1 MAMHHQS
8 LAFLLIGVTSGYI
21 TCPTKPIRSTTRQIT
36 SLSAFTNDN
45 SLSKQAHIRI
55 LKRGKHYDIQTA
67 TTSFRKR
74 LPGGNDAAGSRDLV
88 VDLHSQIHFGD
99 ASYYEY
105 YNHLFDDGYDA
116 VLYELLVGEDMLR
129 PSSVGSHTHG
139 GSLKSLKPL
148 DITRGDHSNPIQ
160 PTQHDR
166 NTASQYGL
174 VCQVDGIRYCRDK
187 WIHADLTREE
197 FLLALNNDQR
207 QPNKSHQE
215 TTSSNSPPLWALAST
230 SPTNALQEGIVSS
243 LLGPPASTSGALSR
257 RLFSH
262 LFLPGS
268 SFAILLRTLLWIV
281 PSPELS
287 ILLVDWS
294 TLTSR
299 TSEIAIPV
307 MLSLL
312 SGRWGTARRLVFGQ
326 VLVGGAGERDESKNG
341 VLIQKR
347 NERAM
352 DVLRRVVQQ
361 QQQQCQL
368 QPNGRVEQAL
378 SREQGKG
385 DGRIALLY
393 GAGHCRDLTRRL
405 INEGYFP
412 TKREWRTAFRAT
424 PPNLG
429 DFFLDVQ
436 DWKKAQYQSQ
446 SGSVAATS
454 SWSKDVG
461 NNIFQSMDTSTL
473 ESVAVSLVVLPLYLL
488 LGGFDWVSTM
498 SELGNALEVG
508 SYVDGLSSVLIYL
521 VRHVALYVAIS
532 KFVVDWGGNG
542 GVLLDEEG
550 A

>member
-1 MAMHHQS
+1 MHHHPS
-8 LAFLLIGVTSGYI
+8 LAFLLVGVTSAYVP
-21 TCPTKPIRSTTRQIT
+21 CPRGPIRSTPRRDTFLCASI
-36 SLSAFTNDN
+36 NDN
-45 SLSKQAHIRI
+45 SPSNQAHIRI
-55 LKRGKHYDIQTA
+55 LKRGKHYDIQTS

-74 LPGGNDAAGSRDLV
+74 LLPGDSDGDKHRVTV
-88 VDLHSQIHFGD
+88 VDLHSQIHFGE

-105 YNHLFDDGYDA
+105 YNHLFDHDYDV
-116 VLYELLVGEDMLR
+116 VLYELLVGEDMLL
-129 PSSVGSHTHG
+129 PSSHETNSHG
-139 GSLKSLKPL
+139 GPLRSLKPL
-148 DITRGDHSNPIQ
+148 PSTRGQFSNPIQ

-174 VCQVDGIRYCRDK
+174 VCQVDGIHYWRDK

-197 FLLALNNDQR
+197 FLLALNKDHKQTNH
-207 QPNKSHQE
+207 PHPP
-215 TTSSNSPPLWALAST
+215 TASSNSPPLWALAST
-230 SPTNALQEGIVSS
+230 SPTNALQEGILSS
-243 LLGPPASTSGALSR
+243 LVGPPASTSGALSR

-268 SFAILLRTLLWIV
+268 SFAVLLRTLLWIV

-294 TLTSR
+294 TFNSR
-299 TSEIAIPV
+299 TSDIAIPV
-307 MLSLL
+307 MASLL

-326 VLVGGAGERDESKNG
+326 VLVGSVAAREGRDESKNG

-352 DVLRRVVQQ
+352 EVLRMVQQ
-361 QQQQCQL
+361 QHQQREPKGQGQ
-368 QPNGRVEQAL
+368 QTASSEQD
-378 SREQGKG
+378 RG

-405 INEGYFP
+405 INEGYVP

-436 DWKKAQYQSQ
+436 DWKNAQYQSQ
-446 SGSVAATS
+446 SGSVATS
-454 SWSKDVG
+454 SWSKEGRD
-461 NNIFQSMDTSTL
+461 ILRSMDTSTL

-488 LGGFDWVSTM
+488 LGGFDWVSTV

-508 SYVDGLSSVLIYL
+508 SYVDGLASMVVYL

-550 A
+550 D